1 MVAPMPD
8 SQPNVA
14 EFTVSELS
22 AALKRTVEDAY
33 GYVRVRGEISGYKGP
48 HSSGHV
54 YFALKDERAKIDG
67 VIWKMTFARM
77 RMKPEEGQSGSTLPA
92 ATLAHQAQ

>member
-1 MVAPMPD
+1 MKRPQQSATLPPMND

-22 AALKRTVEDAY
+22 AALKRTVEDGY

-48 HSSGHV
+48 HSLRPLSISRSRTS
-54 YFALKDERAKIDG
+54 APR
-67 VIWKMTFARM
+67 
-77 RMKPEEGQSGSTLPA
+77 STA
-92 ATLAHQAQ
+92 

>member
-1 MVAPMPD
+1 MNE
-8 SQPNVA
+8 SHPNVA

-22 AALKRTVEDAY
+22 AALKRTVEDSY

-54 YFALKDERAKIDG
+54 YFALKDQSAKIDG
-67 VIWKMTFARM
+67 VIWKMTFNRM
-77 RMKPEEGQSGSTLPA
+77 RLKP
-92 ATLAHQAQ
+92 